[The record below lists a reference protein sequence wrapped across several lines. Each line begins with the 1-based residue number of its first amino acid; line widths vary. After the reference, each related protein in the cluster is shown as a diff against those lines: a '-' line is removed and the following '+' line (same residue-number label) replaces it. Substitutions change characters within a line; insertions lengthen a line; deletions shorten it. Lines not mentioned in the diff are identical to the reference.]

1 MSWLKGAHIVAL
13 TIWCACLFYLPPLLA
28 EVRRAEGRTALR
40 RAHTLAR
47 ATFVMVASP
56 AAVLAIITG
65 CALAFLADA
74 GGVWLLAKLTV
85 VAAMVIFHLHCGRL
99 VTALDDFPRLRTVRA
114 LLSLLVVPAVL
125 IPTTLWLVLGKPF

>member
-28 EVRRAEGRTALR
+28 EVRRAEGRAALR

-47 ATFVMVASP
+47 ATFVVVATP
-56 AAVLAIITG
+56 AAILAIITG
-65 CALAFLADA
+65 TALAYVADA
-74 GGVWLLAKLTV
+74 GGLWLVAKLTV
-85 VAAMVIFHLHCGRL
+85 VAAMTVFHLHCGRL
-99 VTALDDFPRLRTVRA
+99 VTALDDLPRLRTARA
-114 LLSLLVVPAVL
+114 LLSLLIVPAAL